1 MGVRSL
7 KPTSPGRRGM
17 MVNDW
22 AELTHGNKNKP
33 EKSLLEKI
41 KKTGGRNHHG
51 CVTVRGMGGGHKP
64 QYRKIDF
71 KRLKDDVPAK
81 VVSVEYDPNRS
92 ARIALLHYADGE
104 KRYIL
109 APLGI
114 EVGQAV
120 ISGDAVEAKVGNCM
134 PLRSIPTGL
143 EIHNVELQ
151 PRKGGQLGRSAGCL
165 VKLMAREGKWATIQL
180 PSGEMRKVPIE
191 CRATIG
197 QLGNTEHN
205 TIVIGKAGRHRWMGV
220 RPVSRGC
227 AQNPH
232 SHPMGGGEGHRSGG
246 RHPIGPTGVPS
257 KGGKTRSP
265 KARSTKFI
273 VRSRKKRGKRR

>member
-1 MGVRSL
+1 
-7 KPTSPGRRGM
+7 M

-22 AELTHGNKNKP
+22 ADLTHKNRNKP
-33 EKSLLEKI
+33 EKSLLEKL

-51 CVTVRGMGGGHKP
+51 CITVRGMGGGHKP

-71 KRLKDDVPAK
+71 KRLKDDVPA
-81 VVSVEYDPNRS
+81 VVKSIEYDPNRT
-92 ARIALLHYADGE
+92 ARIALLQYADGE

-109 APLGI
+109 APLGMQA
-114 EVGQAV
+114 GQEV
-120 ISGDAVEAKVGNCM
+120 ISGLHVEPKVGNCM
-134 PLRSIPTGL
+134 PLRNIPTGL

-151 PRKGGQLGRSAGCL
+151 PRKGGQLGRSAGVL
-165 VKLMAREGKWATIQL
+165 VKLMAKEGRHATIQL
-180 PSGEMRKVPIE
+180 PSGEMRKVPID

-220 RPVSRGC
+220 RPISRGC

-246 RHPIGPTGVPS
+246 RHPIGPSGVPA
-257 KGGKTRSP
+257 KGGNTRSR
-265 KARSTKFI
+265 KARSDVFI
-273 VRSRKKRGKRR
+273 VRSRKKQRRR

>member
-1 MGVRSL
+1 MGVRTM

-17 MVNDW
+17 QVSDW
-22 AELTHGNKNKP
+22 SDLTHGNRNKP

-51 CVTVRGMGGGHKP
+51 VITARHIGGGHKP

-71 KRLKDDVPAK
+71 KRKKDDVPAK
-81 VVSVEYDPNRS
+81 VVQIEYDPNRT
-92 ARIALLHYADGE
+92 ARIALLHYVDGE

-109 APLGI
+109 APEQLKEGD
-114 EVGQAV
+114 VLL
-120 ISGDAVEAKVGNCM
+120 SGDACEPRVGNCM
-134 PLRSIPTGL
+134 PLRNIPTGL

-151 PRKGGQLGRSAGCL
+151 PKRGGQLGRAAGAII
-165 VKLMAREGKWATIQL
+165 KLMGKEGGMATIQL
-180 PSGEMRKVPIE
+180 PSGEMRKVSLD

-197 QLGNTEHN
+197 TIGNTEHN
-205 TIVIGKAGRHRWMGV
+205 TINIGKAGRHRWMGY

-246 RHPIGPTGVPS
+246 RHPMGPTGVLA
-257 KGGKTRSP
+257 KGGKTRKP
-265 KARSTKFI
+265 KARSNKFI
-273 VRSRKKRGKRR
+273 IRARKKRGRR